1 MQTPID
7 FVEDI
12 ITTQEWPYQR
22 TTSEEIIVEIPGRWC
37 DYRVHFLWQSEITI
51 MHISSFFDMQIQP
64 ASFKLVYELM
74 ALINEKLALG
84 HFEISAEEV
93 VPSYRYA
100 FLINDTRLLTLDYI
114 EDILEISISE
124 CERFYPAF
132 QFVILGGKTA
142 KEAIDVALLDTV
154 GEA

>member
-1 MQTPID
+1 MHTPID

-12 ITTQEWPYQR
+12 IATQEWPYQR
-22 TTSEEIIVEIPGRWC
+22 TSSDELIVEISGRWC
-37 DYRVHFLWQSEITI
+37 DYRVHFMWQSEINI
-51 MHISSFFDMQIQP
+51 MHISCFIDMQIQP
-64 ASFKLVYELM
+64 ENLKVIYELM

-84 HFEISAEEV
+84 HFEITENEI

-100 FLINDTRLLTLDYI
+100 FLIDTIKSLSTSHM

-142 KEAIDVALLDTV
+142 KEAIEVALLDTI